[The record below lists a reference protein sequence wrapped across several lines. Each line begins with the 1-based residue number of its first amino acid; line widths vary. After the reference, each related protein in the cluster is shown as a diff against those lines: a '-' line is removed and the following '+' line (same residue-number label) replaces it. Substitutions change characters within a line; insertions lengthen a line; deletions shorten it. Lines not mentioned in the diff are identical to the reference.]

1 MEHDPRHWMRNT
13 LRLLIAVAVLA
24 LVALGVRSVARQVS
38 SYDWE
43 QGIHANAPAMIDVER
58 V

>member
-1 MEHDPRHWMRNT
+1 MEHDPRYWMRNT

-38 SYDWE
+38 PCDWE
-43 QGIHANAPAMIDVER
+43 QGIHTNSPAMIDVER